1 MAYQPPNED
10 DYEYAIHELMHYA
23 LDQLIDIGAKLEAH
37 ADILATHEVDD
48 EGNMEQLPD
57 VHPEK
62 LLKAQIKLE
71 GAEEEAEAT
80 QSLVKDLSRILIV
93 RRARDLIQSNN

>member
-1 MAYQPPNED
+1 MVYQLPNQKE
-10 DYEYAIHELMHYA
+10 YEATIYALMHMS

-37 ADILATHEVDD
+37 SDILATHDID
-48 EGNMEQLPD
+48 EDGNMEKLPD
-57 VHPEK
+57 VHPEE
-62 LLKAQIKLE
+62 LLKAQVSLD

-93 RRARDLIQSNN
+93 RRARDIIQHP

>member
-1 MAYQPPNED
+1 MGYQPPNET
-10 DYEYAIHELMHYA
+10 DYEDCIYELMHYA

-37 ADILATHEVDD
+37 SDILATHEVDD

-62 LLKAQIKLE
+62 LLQAQIKLE
-71 GAEEEAEAT
+71 GAEEETEAT

-93 RRARDLIQSNN
+93 RRARDMIQHTS